1 VAIPKLHLRLIV
13 ACLTNIHIL
22 HIRQPGEKNMSLATG
37 LKENRMSKKYDT
49 LVLIGRFQPFH
60 NAHLE
65 IVKRATALCNKLVIV
80 VGSARQPRTYKN
92 PFTFEERAQMIRYA
106 TMGLSLQINIEP
118 NIDTIYNDQAW
129 AVRVQQAV
137 ALHTKPG
144 ERVGIIGHKKDDSS
158 FYLDM
163 FPQWGYEDVE
173 LVEFLSAVN
182 IRDLYF
188 KQDLNFNFLR
198 SVVPDSTMGFLQEFV
213 KSPEYAQIIRERE
226 FVANYKKQYASLPYP
241 PIFSTADA
249 VVIQSGHVLMIRR
262 RAEPGK
268 GLWALPGGYVNANT
282 DKSVEDAAIR
292 ELREETGIKVPAP
305 VLRGSIVR
313 SRVFDAIDRSP
324 RGRII
329 THAFYIQLPD
339 GDLPKVKGMDDA
351 EKARWVPIAE
361 VRSEDCFED
370 HYEILQHFL
379 GA

>member
-1 VAIPKLHLRLIV
+1 
-13 ACLTNIHIL
+13 
-22 HIRQPGEKNMSLATG
+22 
-37 LKENRMSKKYDT
+37 MSKKYDA

-60 NAHLE
+60 NAHCE
-65 IVKRATALCNKLVIV
+65 IVKRATALTNQLIIIT
-80 VGSARQPRTYKN
+80 GSAAQPRTYKN
-92 PFTFEERAQMIRYA
+92 PFTSREREQMIRNA
-106 TMGLSLQINIEP
+106 TSGLSLNISIHA
-118 NIDTIYNDQAW
+118 NTDTIYNDQAW
-129 AVRVQQAV
+129 AVRVQKIVSDAV
-137 ALHTKPG
+137 YNSKGPG
-144 ERVGIIGHKKDDSS
+144 NFKIGVIGHKKDESS

-163 FPQWGYEDVE
+163 FPQWAFENVE
-173 LVEFLSAVN
+173 EIEPLSAVN

-188 KQDLNFNFLR
+188 KRNANMAFIR
-198 SVVPDSTMGFLQEFV
+198 GVVPQTTFDFLDQFKST
-213 KSPEYAQIIRERE
+213 PEYEQIIRERE
-226 FVANYKKQYASLPYP
+226 FVETYKKQYASLPYP

-292 ELREETGIKVPAP
+292 ELREETQIKVPAP
-305 VLRGSIVR
+305 VLRGNIVR

-339 GDLPKVKGMDDA
+339 GELPKIKGSDDA
-351 EKARWVPIAE
+351 DKARWVPIAE
-361 VRSEDCFED
+361 VRSEECFED
-370 HYEILQHFL
+370 HYEIIQHFL

>member
-1 VAIPKLHLRLIV
+1 M
-13 ACLTNIHIL
+13 T
-22 HIRQPGEKNMSLATG
+22 
-37 LKENRMSKKYDT
+37 KKYTT
-49 LVLIGRFQPFH
+49 LVLIGRFQPLH
-60 NAHLE
+60 NAHVE
-65 IVKRATALCNKLVIV
+65 IIKRATALCDQLVIIT
-80 VGSARQPRTYKN
+80 GSANQPRTYKN
-92 PFTFEERAQMIRYA
+92 PFNSQERASMIKWA
-106 TMGLSLQINIEP
+106 TAGLSMSIKIEANP
-118 NIDTIYNDQAW
+118 DTLYNDQAW
-129 AVRVQQAV
+129 AVRIQALV
-137 ALHTKPG
+137 AKHTDHGRG

-163 FPQWGYEDVE
+163 FPQWGFENVE
-173 LVEFLSAVN
+173 LLEFLSAVD

-188 KQDLNFNFLR
+188 RREVNMNFIKN
-198 SVVPDSTMGFLQEFV
+198 VVPESTFEFLQAFRAEPAYEQV
-213 KSPEYAQIIRERE
+213 IRERE
-226 FVANYKKQYASLPYP
+226 FVEVYKKQYASLPYP

-292 ELREETGIKVPAP
+292 ELREETMIKVPAP
-305 VLRGSIVR
+305 VLRGNIVR
-313 SRVFDAIDRSP
+313 SKVFDAIDRSP

-339 GDLPKVKGMDDA
+339 GELPKVKGSDDA

-361 VRSEDCFED
+361 VKSEECFED
-370 HYEILQHFL
+370 HFEILQHFL

>member
-1 VAIPKLHLRLIV
+1 
-13 ACLTNIHIL
+13 
-22 HIRQPGEKNMSLATG
+22 
-37 LKENRMSKKYDT
+37 MSKKYDT

-65 IVKRATALCNKLVIV
+65 IVKRATALCDKLIIV
-80 VGSARQPRTYKN
+80 VGSSRQPRTYKN
-92 PFTFEERAQMIRYA
+92 PFSFEERARMIREA
-106 TMGLSLQINIEP
+106 TMGLSLQISIEP

-129 AVRVQQAV
+129 AVRVQQIV
-137 ALHTKPG
+137 AKHTWDNYGPKDDMK
-144 ERVGIIGHKKDDSS
+144 VGIIGHKKDDSS

-188 KQDLNFNFLR
+188 KEDLNFNFLK
-198 SVVPDSTMGFLQEFV
+198 SVVPESTLTFLENF
-213 KSPEYAQIIRERE
+213 STTEEYAQIIRERKFIAE
-226 FVANYKKQYASLPYP
+226 HNKQYAGLKYP

-292 ELREETGIKVPAP
+292 ELREETQIRVPAP

-313 SRVFDAIDRSP
+313 SKVFDAIDRSP

-339 GDLPKVKGMDDA
+339 GDLPKVKGSDDA

-361 VRSEDCFED
+361 VRSEECFED

>member
-1 VAIPKLHLRLIV
+1 
-13 ACLTNIHIL
+13 
-22 HIRQPGEKNMSLATG
+22 
-37 LKENRMSKKYDT
+37 MSKKYDA

-65 IVKRATALCNKLVIV
+65 IVRRATALTDRLIV
-80 VGSARQPRTYKN
+80 VTGSGAQPRTYKN
-92 PFTFEERAQMIRYA
+92 PFTSAERKYMITSAVRGMA
-106 TMGLSLQINIEP
+106 ITVDVQSNT
-118 NIDTIYNDQAW
+118 DTIYNDQAW
-129 AVRVQQAV
+129 AVRVQKIV
-137 ALHTKPG
+137 SDSIYNSKGPG
-144 ERVGIIGHKKDDSS
+144 TFKIGIIGHKKDESS

-163 FPQWGYEDVE
+163 FPQWQFVSVE
-173 LVEFLSAVN
+173 QIEPLGATD

-188 KQDLNFNFLR
+188 KRDVNMNFIKN
-198 SVVPDSTMGFLQEFV
+198 VVPETTLDFLKVF
-213 KSPEYAQIIRERE
+213 KTTPEYEQVIRERE
-226 FVANYKKQYASLPYP
+226 FVENYKKQYASLPYP

-282 DKSVEDAAIR
+282 DKSVEAAMLR
-292 ELREETGIKVPAP
+292 ELREETKIRVPEP
-305 VLRGSIVR
+305 VLKGSIVR

-329 THAFYIQLPD
+329 THAFHIVLPD
-339 GDLPKVKGMDDA
+339 GELPKVKGSDDA

-361 VRSEDCFED
+361 VRSDECFED
-370 HYEILQHFL
+370 HYEILQHFV